1 MNSRKLSRQIVQRVL
16 EEGAYSNL
24 VLSKELNRDDIDEKD
39 KGLITEIVYGTLRR
53 KRTLDVLIGN
63 FVKDIKLL
71 DSTVLNILRVAIYQM
86 YFLDKIPEYAACNEA
101 VEEAK
106 EISLE
111 ASKLVNG
118 ILRNFIR
125 DEKEIVVPGN
135 RIDELGYKFSFE
147 PWMIRLFIKQYGE
160 ERTMKIM
167 AGLNETPK
175 VTVRVNES
183 KGEYDEVFENLEEM
197 GYKIEE
203 GYACPEAIKIEGGK
217 GVESN
222 ELFKQGLITVQDES
236 AMLVAPLLE
245 INKGEKILDLCAAP
259 GGKTTHIAELLDNT
273 GEVLAFDLHEN
284 KLSLIEENAKRLG
297 LTNIVCKTMDAT
309 KLNSDYISYGD
320 KVLIDVPCSG
330 LGIIRKK
337 PEIKWN
343 KTRQQLRDL
352 VEIQRDIMEN
362 AWQYLKPGGILLYST
377 CTLNKEENEDNLKWF
392 LSKHSDA
399 EIEKLYIGNN
409 NNFIYNVDGSLTILP
424 NDSMDG
430 FFMGKI
436 KKKK

>member
-183 KGEYDEVFENLEEM
+183 KGEYDEVFENLEKM
-197 GYKIEE
+197 GYKIED

-222 ELFKQGLITVQDES
+222 ELFKEGLITVQDES

-309 KLNSDYISYGD
+309 KLNPDYISYGD

-399 EIEKLYIGNN
+399 EIEKLYVGNN

>member
-1 MNSRKLSRQIVQRVL
+1 MKSRKLARQIIQRVL

-24 VLSKELNRDDIDEKD
+24 VLSNELNNIDIEDKD

-63 FVKDIKLL
+63 FVKDINLI
-71 DSTVLNILRVAIYQM
+71 DTTVLNILRVAIYQM

-106 EISLE
+106 EVSLE

-118 ILRNFIR
+118 ILRNYIK

-135 RIDELGYKFSFE
+135 RIDELAYKFSFQ

-160 ERTMKIM
+160 ERSMKLM

-175 VTVRVNES
+175 VTVRVNEF
-183 KGEYDEVFENLEEM
+183 KAEYDEVYEKLEEI
-197 GYKIEE
+197 GYNIED
-203 GYACPEAIKIEGGK
+203 GYACPEAIAIKGGK
-217 GVESN
+217 GIEDN
-222 ELFKQGLITVQDES
+222 QLFKEGLITVQDES
-236 AMLVAPLLE
+236 AMLVAPLLDLKE
-245 INKGEKILDLCAAP
+245 GDKVLDLCAAP
-259 GGKTTHIAELLDNT
+259 GGKTTHIAELLANS

-297 LTNIVCKTMDAT
+297 LNNIVCKAMDAT

-343 KTRQQLRDL
+343 KTRQQLKDL
-352 VEIQRDIMEN
+352 VPIQREIMEN
-362 AWQYLKPGGILLYST
+362 AWQYLKPGGTLVYST
-377 CTLNKEENEDNLKWF
+377 CTLNKEENEENLKWF
-392 LSKHSDA
+392 LSKHNDA
-399 EIEKLYIGNN
+399 EIEKIYIGNN
-409 NNFIYNVDGSLTILP
+409 NNFIYNGDGSLTILP

-430 FFMGKI
+430 FFIGKI
-436 KKKK
+436 KKIK

>member
-1 MNSRKLSRQIVQRVL
+1 MNSRKLARQIVQRVL

-24 VLSKELNRDDIDEKD
+24 VLSKELNREDIDDKD

-53 KRTLDVLIGN
+53 KKTLDVIIGN
-63 FVKDIKLL
+63 FVKDINTL
-71 DSTVLNILRVAIYQM
+71 DSTILNILRVAIYQM

-106 EISLE
+106 EVSLE
-111 ASKLVNG
+111 GSKLVNG
-118 ILRNFIR
+118 ILRNYIR

-135 RIDELGYKFSFE
+135 RIDELAYKFSFQ

-175 VTVRVNES
+175 VTVRVNEF
-183 KGEYDEVFENLEEM
+183 KAEFDEVYEKLEEM

-203 GYACPEAIKIEGGK
+203 GYACPEAIAIYGGK

-222 ELFKQGLITVQDES
+222 ELFKSGLITVQDES
-236 AMLVAPLLE
+236 AMLVAPLLDLKE
-245 INKGEKILDLCAAP
+245 GDKVLDLCAAP
-259 GGKTTHIAELLDNT
+259 GGKTTHISELLGNT
-273 GEVLAFDLHEN
+273 GEVIAFDLHEN

-297 LTNIVCKTMDAT
+297 LTNIACKAMDAT
-309 KLNSDYISYGD
+309 KLNSEYICYAD

-343 KTRQQLRDL
+343 KTRQDLRDL
-352 VEIQRDIMEN
+352 VEVQRDIMEN
-362 AWQYLKPGGILLYST
+362 AWQYLKPGGTLIYST

-392 LSKHSDA
+392 LAKHNDA
-399 EIEKLYIGNN
+399 EIENIYLGNN
-409 NNFIYNVDGSLTILP
+409 NNFIYNNDKSLTILP

-430 FFMGKI
+430 FFIGKI